1 MIPMAEKKHVV
12 MTAEGLQK
20 LKEELEYKQTTEK
33 MKVAAQLDFA
43 RSLGDLSENAE
54 YDAAKNDQAALEQR
68 IMELRDMIENAEIVD
83 ETSTDEVG
91 FGSIVKILEQGD
103 EDAEEEEYTLVG
115 TVEADPFQGRISNES
130 PIGMA
135 LMGAHVGQIVEA
147 HTPSG
152 VIEYK
157 ILGIRAE

>member
-1 MIPMAEKKHVV
+1 MAEKKHVV

-54 YDAAKNDQAALEQR
+54 YDAATNDQAALEQR
-68 IMELRDMIENAEIVD
+68 IMELREMIDNAEIVD